1 MCNRT
6 SKVVLKFLFGFLVC
20 QFIGPNI
27 LPAQVN
33 SRIIL
38 ESSGSPL
45 INRSISKALTAVL
58 QEVNKIAAG
67 SGNLERIEEYCT
79 AEGFK
84 ALTKLV
90 DGTGFFSTIPEYHAP
105 ILETL
110 TDKFEVR
117 GIKVKVNMGDT
128 EGDDIE
134 ELVFVL
140 NSHLF
145 IDDIHFAIEEHHY
158 NRLMGEGRQLKD
170 LLMRQKILD
179 FLEEFRTAH
188 NRKDIEYLEKA
199 YSDQALIIVG
209 KILKKQKGG
218 GDFLQS
224 STLDK
229 DQVKFIRLSKREYLD
244 RLRQVFKLNSF
255 VSVTFEGLDVRI
267 HSKYPDIYGIQ
278 VKQRWRSS
286 NYSDEGHLF
295 VMMDFQELDNP
306 IIHVRA
312 WQPQPFSNG
321 TVVGLGDFKIIN

>member
-1 MCNRT
+1 MFNRYN
-6 SKVVLKFLFGFLVC
+6 KIVLKFLFGFLVS
-20 QFIGPNI
+20 QLIVSNI
-27 LPAQVN
+27 LTAQVN

-45 INRSISKALTAVL
+45 INRSMSKALTAVL

-67 SGNLERIEEYCT
+67 SGNLESIEEYCT
-79 AEGFK
+79 PDGFK

-90 DGTGFFSTIPEYHAP
+90 ESTSFFSTIPEYHAP

-128 EGDDIE
+128 QGDDIQ

-140 NSHLF
+140 NFRLF
-145 IDDIHFAIEEHHY
+145 IEDIHFAIEEHHY
-158 NRLMGEGRQLKD
+158 NRLMGEGRQLND

-209 KILKKQKGG
+209 KILKEQEGG

-224 STLDK
+224 STLDEDK
-229 DQVKFIRLSKREYLD
+229 VKFIRLSKREYLD
-244 RLRQVFKLNSF
+244 RLRQVFQLNSF
-255 VSVTFEGLDVRI
+255 VSVTFEGLDI
-267 HSKYPDIYGIQ
+267 KTHSKYPEIYGIQ
-278 VKQRWRSS
+278 LKQRWRSS
-286 NYSDEGHLF
+286 SYSDEGYLF
-295 VMMDFQELDNP
+295 VMMDFQEPENP

>member
-1 MCNRT
+1 MCKQYK
-6 SKVVLKFLFGFLVC
+6 KVVLKFLFGFLLY
-20 QFIGPNI
+20 QFIGSNI

-45 INRSISKALTAVL
+45 INRSMSNALTAVL

-67 SGNLERIEEYCT
+67 SGNLENIEEYCT
-79 AEGFK
+79 PEGFK
-84 ALTKLV
+84 ALTELV
-90 DGTGFFSTIPEYHAP
+90 ERTSFFSTIPEYRAL

-117 GIKVKVNMGDT
+117 GIKVKVSMGET
-128 EGDDIE
+128 EGDDIQ

-140 NSHLF
+140 NFRLF
-145 IDDIHFAIEEHHY
+145 IEDIHFAIEEHHY
-158 NRLMGEGRQLKD
+158 SRLMDEGRQLND

-188 NRKDIEYLEKA
+188 NRKDIGYLEKA

-209 KILKKQKGG
+209 KILKEQKGS

-224 STLDK
+224 STLDEDK
-229 DQVKFIRLSKREYLD
+229 VKFIRLSKREYLD
-244 RLRQVFKLNSF
+244 RLRQVFQLNSF
-255 VSVTFEGLDVRI
+255 VSVTFEGLDVRT
-267 HSKYPDIYGIQ
+267 HGKYPDIYGIQ
-278 VKQRWRSS
+278 LKQRWRSS
-286 NYSDEGHLF
+286 SYSDEGYLF
-295 VMMDFQELDNP
+295 VMMDFQKPENP